1 MERKTPFGLDHTWHY
16 YRIASVFANVSLGES
31 FNVYFADG
39 ITSQGSN
46 FIIVYSQE
54 WNLFYSNELQVI
66 DKTPGIV
73 GVSPTK
79 QQLGVVTYFS
89 QKNVDIIGV
98 TGDYRDTANITME
111 RVSFTTDQDAFFAV
125 IGSKVENE
133 IFKRKIFKRKFLP
146 AVQ

>member
-1 MERKTPFGLDHTWHY
+1 MERKTPFGLDNTGIIIG
-16 YRIASVFANVSLGES
+16 IASVFANVSLGES

-89 QKNVDIIGV
+89 QKNIDIIGV
-98 TGDYRDTANITME
+98 TGD
-111 RVSFTTDQDAFFAV
+111 
-125 IGSKVENE
+125 
-133 IFKRKIFKRKFLP
+133 
-146 AVQ
+146 